1 MDGKSQKK
9 KIYMS
14 HKIVHHKWGRRIS
27 LNSPMHMQEC
37 PIYPSVF
44 SSDFP
49 CHLNARRSEW
59 FIFKPAQ
66 VCHKLESSKK
76 KIDAMVCW
84 KIWGFWHSFS
94 YKIVLKRL
102 RHPIQLPN
110 YMGCLT
116 KFYMY
121 FTLTKELA
129 FQNLLLRTRF
139 PELAFKNLLSKTRFQ
154 ELAFYSSL
162 SRTCFQELAFEYLL
176 SRSRFREVAFE
187 NSLLSSRKWVLKS
200 DFSKATSRKR
210 LLEREFSK
218 ASSRK
223 RKKKCHLTLTR

>member
-1 MDGKSQKK
+1 LDQAQPIWTGPHFVVSEKNQFLGENGREKPKK
-9 KIYMS
+9 KNIYMS

-84 KIWGFWHSFS
+84 KI
-94 YKIVLKRL
+94 
-102 RHPIQLPN
+102 
-110 YMGCLT
+110 
-116 KFYMY
+116 
-121 FTLTKELA
+121 
-129 FQNLLLRTRF
+129 
-139 PELAFKNLLSKTRFQ
+139 
-154 ELAFYSSL
+154 
-162 SRTCFQELAFEYLL
+162 
-176 SRSRFREVAFE
+176 
-187 NSLLSSRKWVLKS
+187 
-200 DFSKATSRKR
+200 
-210 LLEREFSK
+210 
-218 ASSRK
+218 
-223 RKKKCHLTLTR
+223 